1 MSISKFHYNPK
12 TCQYERA
19 KLSWFDAFAYGLG
32 LVLTGFVFF
41 IALLALQSLFIKTES
56 EVALQKDNQILE
68 EHQAILV
75 NQLASVESTLT
86 QLQTKDQELS
96 TQLFDTNN
104 PDPKAHDNSS
114 PQKSNILFADAEA
127 FQKVL
132 ESLKSKSSVLARKSA
147 GTNAYFGDHIQL
159 SKEDIELIQR
169 MPSRL
174 PLDNQ
179 FEAQFASGFGTRINP
194 FHKGL
199 YSHMGV
205 DFIAPRGTTV
215 FATGPG
221 RVTDIKRSNLEAGYG
236 NFIEID
242 HGNGFRSRYAHLEA
256 INVREGQVVEK
267 GFEIGTVGNSGG
279 SIAPHIHYEVIREG
293 ENVDP
298 VHFMIEGLTSAAYKS
313 LTVRSKKQNQS
324 LD

>member
-1 MSISKFHYNPK
+1 MSVSKFHYNPK

-19 KLSWFDAFAYGLG
+19 KLSWFDATVYGLG
-32 LVLTGFVFF
+32 LMMTGFILF
-41 IALLALQSLFIKTES
+41 IALLALQSIFIKTEH
-56 EVALQKDNQILE
+56 EVALRKENQVLE
-68 EHQAILV
+68 KHHTLLV
-75 NQLASVESTLT
+75 TQLASVESTLN

-96 TQLFDTNN
+96 TQLFDTSN
-104 PDPKAHDNSS
+104 PDPKANDNSS

-132 ESLKSKSSVLARKSA
+132 ESLKTKSSVLAKKSA
-147 GTNAYFGDHIQL
+147 GTNAYFGNHIQL
-159 SKEDIELIQR
+159 SKEERELIQQL
-169 MPSRL
+169 PSRL

-199 YSHMGV
+199 YNHMGV
-205 DFIAPRGTTV
+205 DLVAPRGTIV

-221 RVTDIKRSNLEAGYG
+221 RVTAVKRSNLEAGYG

-242 HGNGFRSRYAHLEA
+242 HGHGFKSRYAHLEEIA
-256 INVREGQVVEK
+256 VHQGQTVEK

-313 LTVRSKKQNQS
+313 LMVRSKKQNQS